1 MAKGQNSGGKPN
13 GPAGTV
19 QDAKAVSPF
28 DFAANF
34 ADLGVVKEAQL
45 IPELEQTILRKNA
58 QSGSVL
64 FPQGWPQTDVEL
76 VTAAA
81 FVVSHLA
88 KKLKIVE
95 SPVRAATSVAGHF
108 RQDAVL
114 ATLFHRFVDDPN
126 LKKKVITRMLQN
138 RKPGSRVEPG
148 AQAALERMRS
158 DSLDNALQIAAA
170 AAKITLTPRDYVT
183 QEGVSSEDFAN
194 TRRAIRAF
202 PWAEVAVV
210 KVADAES
217 GLHNI
222 NRAAFVEVEAR
233 MELGRH
239 VYVELAKEISWD
251 SMASRM
257 LDAMVAKRNPTGFA
271 AAVDEIEK
279 TVGVKGLYTEP
290 KAFERV
296 TWQVPQSIK
305 GKLASLTRFKPDELL
320 ITGRRKSVHGFI
332 DKKAA
337 KGKVSDGIGFRV
349 IIPNGA
355 TREEDHVNCVQVMAA
370 FTKMGFKP
378 IPGEYTDHIVT
389 EKLYDSIHNVF
400 RYQGM
405 KIEVQVRTV
414 DMHWD
419 AELKPGVSHIDYN
432 KSAHGTARGEI
443 KPSDLADLHR
453 VAEVRGGIAQQV
465 LGLPIQPIRAENIYY
480 FDGNGRA
487 TQLPNIGS
495 SIMDALVASRRDVK
509 DGQSPDGD
517 AANNVIYAR
526 TVILNGK
533 RLDMTA
539 ASTRSIEIANGDS
552 LIVEPKSIDP
562 SMKLAP
568 EWLGHMATDYAREV
582 IARTLLQQNSVSA
595 RIEHRVASA
604 PTTASKPQ
612 GSRNDPG

>member
-1 MAKGQNSGGKPN
+1 MAKAHIPGDKSKRHG
-13 GPAGTV
+13 ATIH
-19 QDAKAVSPF
+19 DAKSVSPF

-34 ADLGVVKEAQL
+34 AQLGVLKEEQL
-45 IPELEQTILRKNA
+45 IPKLEETIIRKNA

-64 FPQGWPQTDVEL
+64 FPDGWPQTDVEL
-76 VTAAA
+76 VSAAA

-114 ATLFHRFVDDPN
+114 ATLLHRFVDEPN
-126 LKKKVITRMLQN
+126 LKKKVLTRVLQN
-138 RKPGSRVEPG
+138 RKKGGRIEPA
-148 AQAALERMRS
+148 AQQNLDRMRS
-158 DSLDNALQIAAA
+158 ESLDNALLIAQA
-170 AAKITLTPRDYVT
+170 AAKITITPRDYVT
-183 QEGVSSEDFAN
+183 QEGVNSEDFAN

-222 NRAAFVEVEAR
+222 ERAPYVEQAAR
-233 MELGRH
+233 MSLGHH

-251 SMASRM
+251 SMASDM
-257 LDAMVAKRNPTGFA
+257 LDAMVAKRTPAGFA
-271 AAVDEIEK
+271 AAVAEIEK
-279 TVGVKGLYTEP
+279 NVGVKGLYTEP
-290 KAFERV
+290 KAFERA
-296 TWQVPQSIK
+296 TWSVPQSIK
-305 GKLASLTRFKPDELL
+305 GKLASLTRFKPEELL
-320 ITGRRKSVHGFI
+320 ITGRRKSVYGYQE
-332 DKKAA
+332 KKSA
-337 KGKVSDGIGFRV
+337 KGSVSDGLGFRV

-355 TREEDHVNCVQVMAA
+355 TRDEDHVNCVQVMAA
-370 FTKMGFKP
+370 FGKMGFKP
-378 IPGEYTDHIVT
+378 IPGGYTDHIAT
-389 EKLYDSIHNVF
+389 EKLYDSVHNVF

-432 KSAHGTARGEI
+432 KSAHGTDRGAI
-443 KPSDLADLHR
+443 KASDLADLHR
-453 VAEVRGGIAQQV
+453 VAEVRASIAAQV
-465 LGLPIQPIRAENIYY
+465 QGKPIEPIRPENIFC

-495 SIMDALVASRRDVK
+495 SIMDALVSAYHDVK
-509 DGQSPDGD
+509 DCQPSGVD
-517 AANNVIYAR
+517 ASNVIYAKH
-526 TVILNGK
+526 VILNGK
-533 RLDMTA
+533 RLDMTESA
-539 ASTRSIEIANGDS
+539 TRSIEIANGDS
-552 LIVEPKSIDP
+552 LIVDPKSIDR

-582 IARTLLQQNSVSA
+582 IARTLLQQQNGPNA
-595 RIEHRVASA
+595 KNER
-604 PTTASKPQ
+604 PTATVVPIGKQ
-612 GSRNDPG
+612 SRNPQ